1 MKDGRITVIQSD
13 DLLRTLPIESVEGI
27 TIIGNGQMTTPCISE
42 CLKRGISIQYYSPK
56 GSYFGK
62 LSSTKHVNTKRQ
74 RLQVRLTEDKT
85 FALTLSKIIL
95 QAKLNNQI
103 VLLRR
108 YQRNSKIHV
117 NEEINT
123 IKRLKDKISSGK
135 DLPEISGYEGNAARA
150 YFKGLNNLINVS
162 EFKFN
167 GRNRRPPKDP
177 FNSLLS
183 FGYTILLNDIYGAI
197 ESRGL
202 NPYFAFLHQ
211 DREKHPTLSS
221 DLIEEWR
228 PIIVDS
234 IAMALI
240 NGREI
245 SIENFYRDKATR
257 GVYFT
262 KEGLKK
268 YILKI
273 EKRLDTSMRYL
284 NYIDYPVSFRRAIDM
299 QVLQLCKAIEEKD
312 PNLYQ
317 PVIIR

>member
-27 TIIGNGQMTTPCISE
+27 TIIGNGQITTSCISE

-74 RLQVRLTEDKT
+74 RLQVRLTEDKA

>member
-1 MKDGRITVIQSD
+1 MFKKRNINSV
-13 DLLRTLPIESVEGI
+13 LLT
-27 TIIGNGQMTTPCISE
+27 
-42 CLKRGISIQYYSPK
+42 KR
-56 GSYFGK
+56 SYFGK

-123 IKRLKDKISSGK
+123 IKRLKDKISLGK

-183 FGYTILLNDIYGAI
+183 FGYTILMNDIYGAI

>member
-27 TIIGNGQMTTPCISE
+27 TIIGNGQITTSCIGE
-42 CLKRGISIQYYSPK
+42 CLKRGISIQYYSSK
-56 GSYFGK
+56 GAYFGK

-123 IKRLKDKISSGK
+123 IKRLKDKISLGK